1 MRDIDKTTLNV
12 CEAGIW
18 SGGGQ
23 GLLSNIEFA
32 RQIYPERFSEC
43 GVPVYLRNVV
53 PLATLLRQNYIY
65 MPQNAWAW
73 HGPARSFGELQRKS
87 VLWAASAIA
96 IKCADRVIR
105 IGPMVPDRGIK
116 SAGILSNVLDI
127 GFEVALD
134 EASSMLAPD
143 WLPKDEYIIVT
154 GSLWSYRN
162 IKAVISSYKAYRQ
175 SGGNRALVIVGA
187 ISKGSAL
194 FRELDEIKR
203 SNNVNVITRHVKRS
217 ELVFAIKN
225 SACCVL
231 SSLVE
236 ASPVTLLEAAAV
248 STGIV
253 AWDIPAFRYMTTNEE
268 LENVLF
274 VKNDHQL
281 AKCMGKVFPSSSSL
295 ISGQSYRHDRR
306 VKWVDDF
313 LAGCFGDG

>member
-1 MRDIDKTTLNV
+1 MTDIDKTTLNV
-12 CEAGIW
+12 CEDGKW

-32 RQIYPERFSEC
+32 RQLYPDRFSEY
-43 GVPVYLRNVV
+43 GVPVYLRNVL

-73 HGPARSFGELQRKS
+73 HGPACSVGELQRKT

-96 IKCADRVIR
+96 IKRANRLIR
-105 IGPMVPDRGIK
+105 IGPMIPDGGNK
-116 SAGILSNVLDI
+116 SIRILSNVLDA
-127 GFEVALD
+127 GFEIALEESNSMVA
-134 EASSMLAPD
+134 PG
-143 WLPKDEYIIVT
+143 WLPSQEYIIIP

-162 IKAVISSYKAYRQ
+162 IRAVISSYKAYRQ
-175 SGGNRALVIVGA
+175 DGGDRALVIVGA

-194 FRELDEIKR
+194 CSPISGFREIED
-203 SNNVNVITRHVKRS
+203 VHVITKHVKRS

-253 AWDIPAFRYMTTNEE
+253 AWDIPAFRFMADNEA

-274 VKNDHQL
+274 VENEFQL
-281 AKCMGKVFPSSSSL
+281 AQYMGKIFPEKDSL
-295 ISGQSYRHDRR
+295 ISQQSYRHNRR

-313 LAGCFGDG
+313 IDSCISC